1 MTTDLSFLSTKK
13 AVVNHDT
20 VKLYKDG
27 GIYTKYETYFI
38 TQKHGVSTR
47 EISLC
52 RSAAEKKW
60 YGDMTAFGEYWTLDQ
75 EDIEYILKFL
85 EEFGGEHF

>member
-13 AVVNHDT
+13 AVVNHET

-38 TQKHGVSTR
+38 TQKHGMSTR

-52 RSAAEKKW
+52 RSSTDKKW
-60 YGDMTAFGEYWTLDQ
+60 YGDITAFGEYWPLDQ
-75 EDIEYILKFL
+75 EDVEYVLKFL
-85 EEFGGEHF
+85 EEFGSEHF

>member
-13 AVVNHDT
+13 ALVSHET
-20 VKLYKDG
+20 AKFYKDG
-27 GIYTKYETYFI
+27 DIYTKYETYFI
-38 TQKHGVSTR
+38 TQKHGMSTR

-52 RSAAEKKW
+52 RDSIDKKW

-85 EEFGGEHF
+85 EAFGSEHF